1 MNSKACEGPG
11 TIYTDEFEQIIYN
24 EMRKKMAQFKTL
36 RRCKGNYINPELTA
50 LNVQL
55 TQVETEIGSLMDRLS
70 AADDTLFRYI
80 SGRVKELDGK
90 KQELMK
96 CISELKLHKEA
107 DYTEIYNHL
116 TMWDELSFDDK
127 RQTVDQLIRVIYA
140 TNDSIKIEWRI

>member
-1 MNSKACEGPG
+1 
-11 TIYTDEFEQIIYN
+11 
-24 EMRKKMAQFKTL
+24 MAQFKTL

-96 CISELKLHKEA
+96 RISELKLHKEA
-107 DYTEIYNHL
+107 DYTEISNHL

-140 TNDSIKIEWRI
+140 TSDSIKIEWRI